1 MRVLI
6 MTAMYPTLENP
17 AFGSF
22 IRTQVESLRRAGVEV
37 EVLVLRGRSR
47 KWNYL
52 KGIFQLR
59 RRLARGSIDL
69 VHAHYGLV
77 GMIARTQWKVPVVV
91 TYHGD
96 DLLGTVNKRGKKT
109 LASAL
114 IVAAGRILARC
125 VDAAIVQSR
134 EMAHKL
140 ESGAHPYKADA
151 KTICAE

>member
-1 MRVLI
+1 MKVLV
-6 MTAMYPTLENP
+6 MTAMYPTPANP

-22 IRTQVESLRRAGVEV
+22 VKTQSESLKRACVEI
-37 EVLVLRGRSR
+37 EVLVLAGRFR
-47 KWNYL
+47 KLIYP

-59 RRLARGSIDL
+59 RRLAGSSIDL
-69 VHAHYGLV
+69 VHAHYSYV

-109 LASAL
+109 LPSAL
-114 IVAAGRILARC
+114 IVTAGRILARC
-125 VDAAIVQSR
+125 VDAAIVQSQ

-140 ESGAHPYKADA
+140 ESGAHRYKADP

>member
-6 MTAMYPTLENP
+6 MTAMYPTPENP

-22 IRTQVESLRRAGVEV
+22 IRTQVESLRRAGVDV
-37 EVLVLRGRSR
+37 EVLILRGRSR

-77 GMIARTQWKVPVVV
+77 GMIARTQWKVPVVA

-96 DLLGTVNKRGKKT
+96 DFVGNSQQARKEDASKR
-109 LASAL
+109 AD
-114 IVAAGRILARC
+114 RC
-125 VDAAIVQSR
+125 
-134 EMAHKL
+134 
-140 ESGAHPYKADA
+140 
-151 KTICAE
+151 

>member
-6 MTAMYPTLENP
+6 MTAMYPTPENP

-22 IRTQVESLRRAGVEV
+22 IRTQVESLRRAGVDV
-37 EVLVLRGRSR
+37 EVLILRGRCR

-52 KGIFQLR
+52 RGIFQLR
-59 RRLARGSIDL
+59 RRLARSSIDL
-69 VHAHYGLV
+69 VHAHYGFV

-109 LASAL
+109 LPSAL
-114 IVAAGRILARC
+114 IVATGAILAGSA
-125 VDAAIVQSR
+125 DSAIVQCPA
-134 EMAHKL
+134 MADRL
-140 ESGAHPYKADA
+140 ARGAIRSKVAD
-151 KTICAE
+151 